1 MGSTFSGYSN
11 DEVIDFFNPFG
22 NKQATTLAKGQTEE
36 GQKRYDENMAK
47 LTGLITDYQKQS
59 DTANTSIESLY
70 GNTPDLNLSKYSGE
84 LGKTKSAT
92 ESGVNKYLQ
101 QGDQYISSSL
111 KESTGGADN
120 YLNTYKNL
128 SQSEM
133 PGLDIYKSQA
143 GTNLA
148 SNVST
153 LKSMGGAS
161 SNSLATLMQG
171 NQNNS
176 LNIALQAGQYK
187 TNSQKDLANA
197 YLTSGQT
204 KSTAYSNAAS
214 QTQNQAGIKQSLGSY
229 SAGVTDQQAGYATQ
243 EYGADSANW
252 QNQLQWRQTQAQ
264 MYDPLSY
271 ASNVYG
277 NAAGIGWSQYQ
288 GGVSAQS
295 QTLNATQQN
304 NVNAASSVAKLMAK

>member
-1 MGSTFSGYSN
+1 MGDTFKGYSN

-22 NKQATTLAKGQTEE
+22 NRQGTKLAKDQTEE
-36 GQKRYDENMAK
+36 GNKRYNENVAK
-47 LTGLITDYQKQS
+47 LTGLISDYQKQS
-59 DTANTSIESLY
+59 DTANSSIESLY
-70 GNTPDLNLSKYSGE
+70 GNSPDLDLSAYSKGLQSVNSGISKYLS
-84 LGKTKSAT
+84 
-92 ESGVNKYLQ
+92 
-101 QGDQYISSSL
+101 QGDQYISSAL
-111 KESTGGADN
+111 KESTSGADD
-120 YLNTYKNL
+120 YLNTYKKL

-148 SNVST
+148 SNVGT

-161 SNSLATLMQG
+161 SSSLATLMQG

-204 KSTAYSNAAS
+204 KSTAYNQAVG
-214 QTQNQAGIKQSLGSY
+214 QTQNQAAVKQS
-229 SAGVTDQQAGYATQ
+229 QAGILGQQSGLAAQ
-243 EYGADSANW
+243 EYGADQLNW

-264 MYDPLSY
+264 MYDPLQY
-271 ASNVYG
+271 QANVYG
-277 NAAGIGWSQYQ
+277 SAAGIGWSQYQ

-295 QTLNATQQN
+295 QNFNATQQN
-304 NVNAASSVAKLMAK
+304 NANTASSVMKLMAK